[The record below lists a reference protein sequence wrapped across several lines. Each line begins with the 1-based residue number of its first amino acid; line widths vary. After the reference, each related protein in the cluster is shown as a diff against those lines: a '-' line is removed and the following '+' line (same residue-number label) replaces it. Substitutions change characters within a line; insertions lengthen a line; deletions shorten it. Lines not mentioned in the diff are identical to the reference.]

1 MRRWILRA
9 TLIATIL
16 IVISPLLSAQQTG
29 SIVGTVADP
38 SGAVVPHAKVTL
50 TNTGTADVR
59 YTTSNPEGFFAF
71 SGAVAGDYTVKIESK
86 GFRSA
91 EQSGIHLSPG
101 DRRNVNVSLVVGTAT
116 QDVTVQA
123 NTSGITVD
131 SADLSNTVSTD
142 DIRRLALTGR
152 DVTELIKTLP
162 GFNQF
167 TNFGGMQNKANYDTT
182 VTSIQSAVGN
192 GINTVGVPSRAG
204 GADLTSDGAHI
215 IDPGCNCNATQTVN
229 PDMVAEVKVTS
240 SAYGADQQTGP
251 VVVAAVGKSGSST
264 YHGSAYLHFRDGAM
278 NSTDWMVNHLN
289 QPKPDERYWYPGG
302 QFSGPVPFTHKKLL
316 VFVGY
321 ENYNQRFPEQTSGG
335 LLKSN
340 VPTLSERAG
349 HFDPTLP
356 DNAAACSA
364 MSPGVSGWNPKTQS
378 YAGGY
383 RCQQFTTIGTSNG
396 TVTGINN
403 EDISAYL
410 APGALALL
418 NEIPKPNRTPDA
430 YDFNYV
436 KTLIN
441 TNNGYMFHPRVD
453 YNFSDSLKLYVSYN
467 QQHELYGSPV
477 MRWWLAGDAVDYPGD
492 ISSSD
497 NSKTISANL
506 VKQFNASTTNELQA
520 NLSYLYAPET
530 LGNEK
535 AVDKSATGYPYAYP
549 TSSKILPSISNTWW
563 NNDFGVPFQYDTGR
577 YAYFIHKVQPSVSDD
592 FSKVFKTHT
601 LKAGVSYYGVWDK
614 EANFGQGNGPNGTIG
629 YGPVW
634 GLANSAFGLDPV
646 LNFMTDLSSSFSV
659 QNVTAPNL
667 TGYSLGFFG
676 QDDWKVT
683 RRLTLNLGL
692 RLVHDTPYADAT
704 GDFGVAAWTPA
715 WYKSDIAAGV
725 TNLPGMRWHGLDL
738 LGGGIH
744 SDPNVPMA
752 GHTLN
757 ALFYSPRFG
766 LAYDVFGT
774 GKTVARGG
782 FGVYYYRDG
791 IGGSAGTNQAQGGT
805 SCQTTGSMSNSY
817 LSQITAATITCAN
830 SNNGVT
836 GGTANDPNDHVEPRS
851 WTYNFTI
858 SQQTI
863 GKTALEVSYMGSQT
877 TDLGNP
883 ITGNLNAQ
891 VPIGTYMK
899 ADPNP
904 ASQYYGKI
912 LPLNASNT
920 SDANAAVTKNL
931 QDYLPYPNYSGL
943 NLMTHGAWANYN
955 ALLVAWNKQQGSLTY
970 GLNYT
975 FSKTM
980 GIIGNAIDPINI
992 KNDYGVLNSDRTHVL
1007 NATYS
1012 YEVGN
1017 RFKKNRLEGA
1027 VLNGWMIS
1035 GITSLQSGP
1044 PIQQSFSLNMSLG
1057 GTDLTTDLIDPTTK
1071 NDFGTNTVKNSNY
1084 LGTPNYT
1091 LFPKLTCN
1099 PGKGLKSGQFVNP
1112 SCFSLPTA
1120 PQFGTS
1126 GANEGV
1132 LLALGGNG
1140 PSRMPYFR
1148 GPAYFSSDLSSS
1160 RTIKI
1165 HENQNV
1171 QIKFSATNFLNHA
1184 MTSFDQS
1191 NNQNLALNYTT
1202 GALATTGSANGSTWV
1217 YGVPNEKFGRRVL
1230 EMTLRYNF

>member
-50 TNTGTADVR
+50 TNTATRDAR
-59 YTTSNPEGFFAF
+59 HATTNSEGFFAF
-71 SGAVAGDYTVKIESK
+71 SGAVAGDYTVKIESQ

-101 DRRNVNVSLVVGTAT
+101 DRRNVNVSLAVGTAT

-278 NSTDWMVNHLN
+278 NSTDWMINHVG

-316 VFVGY
+316 AFVGY
-321 ENYNQRFPEQTSGG
+321 EMYNQRFPEQTSGG

-364 MSPGVSGWNPKTQS
+364 MASWMSS
-378 YAGGY
+378 GY
-383 RCQQFTTIGTSNG
+383 RCQQFTTISTPNG
-396 TVTGINN
+396 TVTGIVND
-403 EDISAYL
+403 DISHYL

-418 NEIPKPNRTPDA
+418 NEIPKPNFSPTGA
-430 YDFNYV
+430 MDFNYV

-467 QQHELYGSPV
+467 QQHELYGSPI
-477 MRWWLAGDAVDYPGD
+477 MRWWLAPTAVDYPGD

-520 NLSYLYAPET
+520 NLSYLYAPNT
-530 LGNEK
+530 LGNEQ
-535 AVDKSATGYPYAYP
+535 AVDKTATKYPYAYP
-549 TSSKILPSISNTWW
+549 TSSKILPSVAGNPWW
-563 NNDFGVPFQYDTGR
+563 SPDFGIPMAYDTGR
-577 YAYFIHKVQPSVSDD
+577 YAYFIHKVQPSVSDN

-601 LKAGVSYYGVWDK
+601 VKVGVSYYGVWDK
-614 EANFGQGNGPNGTIG
+614 EANFGQGNGPNGTIS
-629 YGPVW
+629 YTPIW
-634 GLANSAFGLDPV
+634 GMPGGAYGLDPV
-646 LNFMTDLSSSFSV
+646 LDFMTDNASGFSV
-659 QNVTAPNL
+659 QNVTSPNL

-692 RLVHDTPYADAT
+692 RLVHDTPYTDAT
-704 GDFGVAAWTPA
+704 GDFGVAAWTPT
-715 WYKSDIAAGV
+715 WYQADVAAGV
-725 TNLPGMRWHGLDL
+725 TNLPGMRWHGQDL

-744 SDPNVPMA
+744 SDSTVPMA

-805 SCQTTGSMSNSY
+805 SCQTQGAMS
-817 LSQITAATITCAN
+817 LSQITASTITCAN
-830 SNNGVT
+830 SNTGVT

-863 GKTALEVSYMGSQT
+863 GKTVLEVSYMGSQS
-877 TDLGNP
+877 TDLMNP

-891 VPIGTYMK
+891 VPIGTFMK
-899 ADPNP
+899 PDPNP
-904 ASQYYGKI
+904 ADKANFGK
-912 LPLNASNT
+912 LFP
-920 SDANAAVTKNL
+920 VTQITGNSLL
-931 QDYLPYPNYSGL
+931 QDYLPYPNYTSL
-943 NLMTHGAWANYN
+943 NLITHGAWANYN
-955 ALLVAWNKQQGSLTY
+955 ALMVVWNKQQGSLTY

-980 GIIGNAIDPINI
+980 GVISNAIDPINI
-992 KNDYGVLNSDRTHVL
+992 NNDYGVLNADRTHVL

-1017 RFKKNRLEGA
+1017 RFKKNKLEGA
-1027 VLNGWMIS
+1027 ILNGWMIS
-1035 GITSLQSGP
+1035 GITALQSGP
-1044 PIQQSFSLNMSLG
+1044 PIQQSFSLNMGLT
-1057 GTDLTTDLIDPTTK
+1057 GTDLTTDVFDAAK
-1071 NDFGTNTVKNSNY
+1071 NDLKTNSILNSNY
-1084 LGTPNYT
+1084 LGTNSYT

-1099 PGKGLKSGQFVNP
+1099 PGKGLKSGQYINP
-1112 SCFSLPTA
+1112 SCFALPA
-1120 PQFGTS
+1120 PPQFGTT
-1126 GANEGV
+1126 GAPNAGV

-1140 PSRMPYFR
+1140 PSHMPYFR

-1165 HENQNV
+1165 NENQNV

-1184 MTSFDQS
+1184 LTSFDQS
-1191 NNQNLALNYTT
+1191 NGQNLGLNYTT
-1202 GALATTGSANGSTWV
+1202 GALATQGSANGGTWV